1 MPLALHYEVFRAG
14 VPLVILP
21 GLFGSTGNWRPMAR
35 RLAVKYRVLVVDLRN
50 HGRSPHADSMRYE
63 EMAEDVLMLL
73 DKQGMA
79 RVALLGHSMGGKV
92 AMTFALAYPNRVG
105 ALLVADVAP
114 VRYGHDRDRLLAA
127 LLTLPVATLRD
138 RSEADAALATHIEDE
153 RLRQF
158 LLQNLKREGDG
169 FRWRVNLGA
178 IAANM
183 DSLVGFPAFDACVTY
198 PGPTCFLAGGL
209 SRYVR
214 PEHWASVLLSFPN
227 AKLVTLPEAGHWL
240 HAEAPEDFLAAVLEF
255 LASARLG
262 LSTRFL
268 AAQ

>member
-92 AMTFALAYPNRVG
+92 AMTFALRYPDRVG

-114 VRYGHDRDRLLAA
+114 VRYGRHMDGLLAA

-138 RSEADAALATHIEDE
+138 RTQADAALAQTVEDE

-158 LLQNLKREGDG
+158 LLQNLEREGTG
-169 FRWRVNLGA
+169 FAGASTSGPSPRTWTRSWDFRPSTLVSRIRVR
-178 IAANM
+178 
-183 DSLVGFPAFDACVTY
+183 PAFSPAVFRAMS
-198 PGPTCFLAGGL
+198 GPSTGMQS
-209 SRYVR
+209 SR
-214 PEHWASVLLSFPN
+214 AS
-227 AKLVTLPEAGHWL
+227 
-240 HAEAPEDFLAAVLEF
+240 
-255 LASARLG
+255 R
-262 LSTRFL
+262 TRSS
-268 AAQ
+268 

>member
-1 MPLALHYEVFRAG
+1 MPLALHYEDFRAG
-14 VPLVILP
+14 VPVVILP

-50 HGRSPHADSMRYE
+50 HGRSPQADSMRYE

-114 VRYGHDRDRLLAA
+114 VRYGRHMDGILAA
-127 LLTLPVATLRD
+127 LLTMPVATLRD
-138 RSEADAALATHIEDE
+138 RTQADAALAQTVEDE

-158 LLQNLKREGDG
+158 LLQNLEREGNG
-169 FRWRVNLGA
+169 FRWRINLGA

-183 DSLVGFPAFDACVTY
+183 DSLVGFPAFDTGATY
-198 PGPTCFLAGGL
+198 PGPTCFFSGGL

-214 PEHWASVLLSFPN
+214 PEHWDAVVAHFPN
-227 AKLVTLPEAGHWL
+227 ARLLTLPGAGHWL
-240 HAEAPEDFLAAVLEF
+240 HAEAPEDFLAAILGF

-268 AAQ
+268 ADG

>member
-1 MPLALHYEVFRAG
+1 MPLALNYEVFRAG
-14 VPLVILP
+14 VPVVILP

-35 RLAVKYRVLVVDLRN
+35 RLAVKYRILVVDLRN

-63 EMAEDVLMLL
+63 EMAEDVLLLL

-92 AMTFALAYPNRVG
+92 AMTFALRYPDRVG
-105 ALLVADVAP
+105 ALLVADMAP
-114 VRYGHDRDRLLAA
+114 VDYARHMDGLLAA
-127 LLTLPVATLRD
+127 LLTLPVATFRD
-138 RSEADAALATHIEDE
+138 RTQADAALAQTVEDE

-158 LLQNLKREGDG
+158 LLQNLERDGDG
-169 FRWRVNLGA
+169 FRWRVNLEA

-214 PEHWASVLLSFPN
+214 PEHWDAVVARFPN
-227 AKLVTLPEAGHWL
+227 AKLVTLPKAGHWL
-240 HAEAPEDFLAAVLEF
+240 HVEAPENFLAAVLGF

-268 AAQ
+268 ANE

>member
-1 MPLALHYEVFRAG
+1 
-14 VPLVILP
+14 
-21 GLFGSTGNWRPMAR
+21 
-35 RLAVKYRVLVVDLRN
+35 
-50 HGRSPHADSMRYE
+50 
-63 EMAEDVLMLL
+63 MLL

-114 VRYGHDRDRLLAA
+114 VRYGRHMDGLLAA
-127 LLTLPVATLRD
+127 LLVMPVATLRD
-138 RSEADAALATHIEDE
+138 RSEADAALAVHIEDE

-158 LLQNLKREGDG
+158 LLQNLEREGTG

-178 IAANM
+178 IDANM
-183 DSLVGFPAFDACVTY
+183 DSLVGFPAFDAGVTY

-214 PEHWASVLLSFPN
+214 PEHWASVVPSFPN

-240 HAEAPEDFLAAVLEF
+240 HAEAPEEFLAAVLE
-255 LASARLG
+255 SARLG

-268 AAQ
+268 ADK

>member
-1 MPLALHYEVFRAG
+1 MPLALYYEVFRAG

-50 HGRSPHADSMRYE
+50 HGRSPHADSMTYE

-92 AMTFALAYPNRVG
+92 AMSFALAYPNRVG
-105 ALLVADVAP
+105 ALVVADVAP
-114 VRYGHDRDRLLAA
+114 VRYGRHMDELLAA
-127 LLTLPVATLRD
+127 LLNLPIASLRH
-138 RSEADAALATHIEDE
+138 RSEADAALAMHIEDE

-158 LLQNLKREGDG
+158 LLQNLERDGTG

-178 IAANM
+178 IAMNM
-183 DSLVGFPAFDACVTY
+183 DSLVGFPDFDARIQY
-198 PGPTCFLAGGL
+198 HGPTCFLAGGL

-214 PEHWASVLLSFPN
+214 PEHWDAVVARFPN
-227 AKLVTLPEAGHWL
+227 ARLVTLPEAGHWL
-240 HAEAPEDFLAAVLEF
+240 HAEAPEEFLAAILEF

-268 AAQ
+268 ADE

>member
-14 VPLVILP
+14 VPLVLLP

-92 AMTFALAYPNRVG
+92 AMTFALRYPDRVG

-114 VRYGHDRDRLLAA
+114 VRYGRDMDGLLAS

-138 RSEADAALATHIEDE
+138 RSAADAALATHIEDE

-158 LLQNLKREGDG
+158 LLQNLEREGEG
-169 FRWRVNLGA
+169 FSWRVNLGP
-178 IAANM
+178 
-183 DSLVGFPAFDACVTY
+183 SPRTWTRSWGFRPSTRASRIPVRPAFSPAVFRAMS
-198 PGPTCFLAGGL
+198 GPSTGMRS
-209 SRYVR
+209 SR
-214 PEHWASVLLSFPN
+214 AS
-227 AKLVTLPEAGHWL
+227 
-240 HAEAPEDFLAAVLEF
+240 
-255 LASARLG
+255 R
-262 LSTRFL
+262 TRSS
-268 AAQ
+268 